1 VRTLEVF
8 EEETIIL
15 VVKRR
20 ELDRF
25 CARKG
30 KDQLIEI
37 FFLTYKEK
45 SLKQKRVDNL
55 PTQLDQI

>member
-15 VVKRR
+15 VVKERI
-20 ELDRF
+20 LDNY

-30 KDQLIEI
+30 KDILVDIY
-37 FFLTYKEK
+37 FLTYKDET
-45 SLKQKRVDNL
+45 LKQKRVDRNQFL
-55 PTQLDQI
+55 SDKK